1 MKMAKKKVEK
11 AGDGAMQA
19 AKVRVCFVQIAMY
32 AKEENVTFTISLY
45 HCVRRV
51 GAKAMINYSSNEE
64 SVLEGWLLFSSAR
77 KWQCDNDVHE
87 C

>member
-32 AKEENVTFTISLY
+32 AKENVTFTISLD

-51 GAKAMINYSSNEE
+51 WCQGP
-64 SVLEGWLLFSSAR
+64 
-77 KWQCDNDVHE
+77 D
-87 C
+87 